1 MQAQVMTIVWNEN
14 AEEPMFLS
22 TGISDP
28 TFYMGEIDFLEKVLD
43 ALKKKSKYGTRF
55 ILVPCFLLFYLLF
68 S

>member
-43 ALKKKSKYGTRF
+43 ALKKKSKSAEESYSQNVKNF
-55 ILVPCFLLFYLLF
+55 HMYLE
-68 S
+68 